1 METRVGKNSLDL
13 PFGCFEYRHFSC
25 AERRGRLHRGVAD
38 VGTTQQRGN
47 QLCPLHLANALAG
60 EPRGVLSA
68 SGESPTAL
76 GNYLLT
82 LPPNLCYR
90 GSYHSAKT
98 ATLSN
103 HRLALVSGDACASDW
118 TSASRL
124 AGTCRSI
131 HLFAPDRLVHSCH
144 MDSG

>member
-1 METRVGKNSLDL
+1 METRVRKTSFDRA
-13 PFGCFEYRHFSC
+13 FGCFEYRHSRC
-25 AERRGRLHRGVAD
+25 TERRGRLHLGVAD
-38 VGTTQQRGN
+38 IGATQQRGN
-47 QLCPLHLANALAG
+47 QLCPLHLANALAI
-60 EPRGVLSA
+60 EPHGVLSA

-82 LPPNLCYR
+82 LPPNLRYS

-124 AGTCRSI
+124 AGTC
-131 HLFAPDRLVHSCH
+131 
-144 MDSG
+144 